1 MTDICLVKDGGKLI
15 PFAPDDADTLQKI
28 PNGQVI
34 KCKYSIPRNLAFHRK
49 YFALV
54 NLAFEYIKPSFSL
67 VTKAE
72 RFGIQGFSKFISE
85 NSPGNEELMK
95 SLASEYI
102 AMLEKNRLTRF
113 GEPTPCKTAFR
124 KEVMVK
130 AGYYDLVS
138 TPDGPAR
145 IAKSISFGSMDND
158 QFAEVYKA
166 CFNVLW
172 TEVLNEVFESEG
184 DAEAAVNH
192 AMSQLMS
199 YA

>member
-1 MTDICLVKDGGKLI
+1 MAEIVLSKVDGKLV

-28 PNGQVI
+28 ANGQVI

-49 YFALV
+49 FFSLV
-54 NLAFEYIKPSFSL
+54 NLAFEYVQPSFSL

-72 RFGIQGFSKFISE
+72 RFGVNGFAKFISE

-95 SLASEYI
+95 SLAAEYI
-102 AMLEKNRLTRF
+102 ASLEKSRLTRF

-138 TPDGPAR
+138 TPEGPAR
-145 IAKSISFGSMDND
+145 VAKSISFGSMDND

-172 TEVLNEVFESEG
+172 SEVLNTVFESEG
-184 DAEAAVNH
+184 DAEAAVNQ